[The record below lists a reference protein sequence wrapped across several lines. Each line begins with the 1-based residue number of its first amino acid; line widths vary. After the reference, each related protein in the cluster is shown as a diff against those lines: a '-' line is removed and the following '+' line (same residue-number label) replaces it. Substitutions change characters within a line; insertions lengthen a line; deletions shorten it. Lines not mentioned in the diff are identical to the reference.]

1 MNKSKRNGGIVSSI
15 EAQRIAKEDMK
26 KANTSINVFNFEKAI
41 RLGPTNSS
49 MIAIRL

>member
-26 KANTSINVFNFEKAI
+26 EAKVNSRIFDFEKAI
-41 RLGPTNSS
+41 RLGPTNGS

>member
-15 EAQRIAKEDMK
+15 EAKKIAIKDMK
-26 KANTSINVFNFEKAI
+26 KANMSTTVFNFEKAI
-41 RLGPTNSS
+41 LTGPTNSS